1 MATYTSWPYNDGG
14 TGNAQFSNMTDQI
27 YLWGN
32 DTASGATTSTAGGFT
47 DTGTTSG
54 TASTDGIIWTN
65 AYMGQLG
72 GLGGTIQLESTAFGR
87 NIRVEPIEPQPQM
100 NIRQALAGEFTVN
113 PHQARIQG
121 PDEAPV
127 AQRIVTNTAH
137 HIATITPRD
146 ERQVIANARGQDLL
160 KEIVGDVMY
169 RRYQKQGWIDIRSAD
184 KPEIMYRIQPWHEIA
199 LLERNAKK
207 EWVSNRQSICIH
219 ARQTHV
225 EGDEVAAHVM
235 LCRYDE
241 KLLWKMGNLHGVRR
255 AA

>member
-1 MATYTSWPYNDGG
+1 MATYTGG
-14 TGNAQFSNMTDQI
+14 TGNIQFTDGTADQI
-27 YLWGN
+27 YFWGN
-32 DTASGATTSTAGGFT
+32 DTANATTATTAGGFT
-47 DTGTTSG
+47 DTGTTAG
-54 TASTDGIIWTN
+54 TATDSIIWTN
-65 AYMGQLG
+65 AYMGL
-72 GLGGTIQLESTAFGR
+72 GTIQGIGIGNQT
-87 NIRVEPIEPQPQM
+87 IRTDIHMQPYEQM
-100 NIRQALAGEFTVN
+100 NIRQATPGEFTVN
-113 PHQARIQG
+113 TFHPTRIQG

-127 AQRIVTNTAH
+127 VQRIDPPAEP
-137 HIATITPRD
+137 TP
-146 ERQVIANARGQDLL
+146 QVIANARGQDLL

-169 RRYQKQGWIDIRSAD
+169 RRYQKQGWIDVRSAD
-184 KPEIMYRIQPWHEIA
+184 KPGIMYRIQPWREIA

-207 EWVSNRQSICIH
+207 EWVSNNQSICIH

>member
-1 MATYTSWPYNDGG
+1 MATYTTWPYNDGG
-14 TGNAQFSNMTDQI
+14 TGNIQFSNGTADQLWI
-27 YLWGN
+27 YQ
-32 DTASGATTSTAGGFT
+32 DTASAGTTATTAGDFGTYT
-47 DTGTTSG
+47 DNTG
-54 TASTDGIIWTN
+54 TASNIIWTN
-65 AYMGQLG
+65 NNLLG
-72 GLGGTIQLESTAFGR
+72 GSIHLGGVGIGNQTIRTDIHLEPEQR
-87 NIRVEPIEPQPQM
+87 LNIRAAQP
-100 NIRQALAGEFTVN
+100 GEFTVN
-113 PHQARIQG
+113 PFQARIQG

-127 AQRIVTNTAH
+127 PQRIITNTARGP
-137 HIATITPRD
+137 AEPAKPTP
-146 ERQVIANARGQDLL
+146 QAVANARGQDLL
-160 KEIVGDVMY
+160 KEIVGEVMY

-184 KPEIMYRIQPWHEIA
+184 KPDIMYRIQPWHEIA

-219 ARQTHV
+219 ARETHV